1 MKVKVLN
8 TFRDKNDHVTT
19 YNSGTIMEVN
29 DEARVKDLISRGL
42 VKEFKGNQKA
52 TVVLGDASE
61 TSDKD

>member
-8 TFRDKNDHVTT
+8 TFRDKYDHVTMH
-19 YNSGTIMEVN
+19 NSGTILEVN

-52 TVVLGDASE
+52 TAVLGEAPE
-61 TSDKD
+61 PAEKD